1 MKISKSFL
9 TYLFALFFF
18 FSIGCKDDKQIK
30 DKAISLQ
37 DYKKEAIADSGN
49 EATVKIVSRGMNFE
63 LPKKIKSGWQTINYE
78 NRSGDTHF
86 FVLEKLPEGKH
97 LEDSEKEV
105 VPVFVE
111 AMNLINKGN
120 TEEGFKK
127 FEELPEWFFNIK
139 FLGGA
144 GLVSPGNTASTT
156 LKLEPGNYL
165 IECYV
170 KMPDGTFHSA
180 MGMLEE
186 IEVLPANTKMEEPKA
201 ANIINISTEAG
212 IVLDNTPE
220 TGLQSFQVNFL
231 DQKAY
236 ENFVGHDVNLV
247 RYTSESDLKALN
259 DWMNWV
265 GVNSFISP
273 SPENLE
279 FLGGVQEM
287 PAGSTAYFTANL
299 IPGKYALVAEVP
311 DPASKNLL
319 KTFTIKAKVLASE

>member
-1 MKISKSFL
+1 MKINRSLPAYLLVLIFFL
-9 TYLFALFFF
+9 
-18 FSIGCKDDKQIK
+18 SIGCKDKKQFS

-37 DYKKEAIADSGN
+37 DYKKETIIKSGGDAAIR
-49 EATVKIVSRGMNFE
+49 IVSRGMNFE

-97 LEDSEKEV
+97 LEDSQKEV

-120 TEEGFKK
+120 TEQGFKK

-144 GLVSPGNTASTT
+144 GLVSPGKTATT
-156 LKLEPGNYL
+156 SLNMEPGNYL
-165 IECYV
+165 VECYV

-186 IEVLPANTKMEEPKA
+186 IEVLPAKTKMTEPKA
-201 ANIINISTEAG
+201 ANIINISTETG
-212 IVLDNTPE
+212 IVLENTP
-220 TGLQSFQVNFL
+220 GQGQQSFQVNFI

-247 RYTSESDLKALN
+247 RYTSESDLKTLN

-273 SPENLE
+273 SPKNIE

-299 IPGKYALVAEVP
+299 TPGKYALVAEVP

-319 KTFTIKAKVLASE
+319 KTFSIKDNIMASE